1 MDVAKGMKTVGK
13 IWERVKVMSAALD
26 RITEEVEQTK
36 TAVDSVLQL
45 VSGMAEQIRELK
57 DDPEALVRLAN
68 ELDAKQQEIADAV
81 SANTEEA

>member
-57 DDPEALVRLAN
+57 DDPAALEALAN